1 MKDIT
6 ANKHLGRLTI
16 ELYDAVVPKTAENF
30 LTLCKRR
37 EDVLNYK
44 GTQFF
49 RIIPGAFCVGG
60 DVEHSIGLGGVS
72 AFAGERY
79 FQDENFALSHSVPG
93 KYRPPAEPFFRT
105 YEAQA
110 KNST

>member
-1 MKDIT
+1 MKDVT
-6 ANKHLGRLTI
+6 ADKHLGRLMI

-37 EDVLNYK
+37 EDVFSYK
-44 GTQFF
+44 GKQFF
-49 RIIPGAFCVGG
+49 RIIPGAFCVCG
-60 DVEHSIGLGGVS
+60 DVEHSHGLGGVS

-79 FQDENFALSHSVPG
+79 LQEENFALSHSVPG
-93 KYRPPAEPFFRT
+93 KYKPFAKPFFRI

-110 KNST
+110 KNRT